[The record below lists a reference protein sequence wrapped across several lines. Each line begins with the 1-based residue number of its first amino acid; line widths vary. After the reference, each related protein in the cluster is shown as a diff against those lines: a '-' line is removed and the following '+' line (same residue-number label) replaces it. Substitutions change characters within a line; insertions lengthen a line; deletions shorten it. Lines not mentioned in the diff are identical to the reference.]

1 MRGESRPPS
10 TSPSHW
16 SSSGSPPHW
25 SSSASSV
32 VSREE
37 KRHSS
42 SPLHPH
48 HEDSLDAPPAAK
60 RSRQSHNRGLS
71 NVVVGRHQSG
81 SCRNKPYSMTSAASV
96 VNVPSCSSPRV
107 TQSPPPHSSAEDE
120 TGYNS
125 EDEYSHIGVNL
136 TEEEWSE
143 KDRRFERIMRR
154 QGYLIKKMGE
164 DGACLFRA
172 VADQLFGDEDMHRC
186 VRAQCM
192 DYVVGLIIKTN
203 ILFKFISYLI
213 YPTIS

>member
-1 MRGESRPPS
+1 
-10 TSPSHW
+10 
-16 SSSGSPPHW
+16 
-25 SSSASSV
+25 
-32 VSREE
+32 
-37 KRHSS
+37 
-42 SPLHPH
+42 
-48 HEDSLDAPPAAK
+48 
-60 RSRQSHNRGLS
+60 
-71 NVVVGRHQSG
+71 
-81 SCRNKPYSMTSAASV
+81 MTSATSV

-172 VADQLFGDEDMHRC
+172 VADQLFGDEEMHRC

-192 DYVVGLIIKTN
+192 DYVVG
-203 ILFKFISYLI
+203 FFIYLYHFVFDI
-213 YPTIS
+213 EIR